1 MIFANKKYD
10 GYYEGKPNL
19 SYMICGARRSGT
31 TYLGKLLWETGVM
44 GKPFEYQL
52 PECRMK
58 ITSRMPK
65 GISYWDFLKQARTT
79 PNGVFGFKEVAPGS
93 YLLKNLVPQKVIY
106 MTRKDL
112 AAQTVS
118 LALALNT
125 GAFFSHQSEK
135 RPAEYNFQGLM
146 ELSIHL
152 EQVSSDWEDIFE
164 EEGITPLRLVYEDL
178 NQDTPEIVADFLGI
192 ELKKKKV
199 TTPKVEKQAS
209 ELNIEWSN
217 RFRKELVEHGGSMA

>member
-31 TYLGKLLWETGVM
+31 TYLGQLLWKTGMM

-52 PECRMK
+52 PECRQKM
-58 ITSRMPK
+58 TERLPK
-65 GISYWDFLKQARTT
+65 GLSFWEFLQQSRTT
-79 PNGVFGFKEVAPGS
+79 PNGVFGFKEVAPGT
-93 YLLKNLVPQKVIY
+93 YLLKNLVPHKVIY
-106 MTRKDL
+106 MSRRDL
-112 AAQTVS
+112 ASQTVS
-118 LALALNT
+118 LAMALNT
-125 GAFFSHQSEK
+125 GAFFSHQSQK
-135 RPAEYNFQGLM
+135 REPEYNFENLM
-146 ELSIHL
+146 QLAMHIE
-152 EQVSSDWEDIFE
+152 EVSAAWEEIFE

-192 ELKKKKV
+192 ELKKKRV
-199 TTPKVEKQAS
+199 ATPKVEKQGS

-217 RFRKELVEHGGSMA
+217 RFRKELVEHGGSMV